1 MRPISAT
8 LRIFFDDICST
19 VYMQLCFDMSRA
31 KAGLSFPSC
40 LCVFFVVSVCALVF
54 VLFCVVFVIVLCFF
68 LCCFFNVCCSWFL
81 LFVFRIVCFLSF
93 QLCVSKRPNWSAFL
107 WSFQR
112 SFCCLALSLFFQ
124 MSVSLF
130 VGAFLYFRGFMAQNP
145 SYQSGGRRTPW
156 AVSEAHVSWK
166 RSGSTKEGSGW
177 LEDPFPGWLESLL
190 GWLESRPGWLDAWV
204 QCWVLPSK
212 TFESKWLRTLLLSNW

>member
-19 VYMQLCFDMSRA
+19 VCMQLCFDMSRA

-68 LCCFFNVCCSWFL
+68 LCFVVNVCCCCFL
-81 LFVFRIVCFLSF
+81 LFVFCIVCFLSF

-107 WSFQR
+107 WSLQR
-112 SFCCLALSLFFQ
+112 SFCCLAAVIVFLNVCVAFCRCLSIFPRLHGPEPEL
-124 MSVSLF
+124 SE
-130 VGAFLYFRGFMAQNP
+130 RRAQDP
-145 SYQSGGRRTPW
+145 TGREWGPC
-156 AVSEAHVSWK
+156 A
-166 RSGSTKEGSGW
+166 
-177 LEDPFPGWLESLL
+177 
-190 GWLESRPGWLDAWV
+190 
-204 QCWVLPSK
+204 
-212 TFESKWLRTLLLSNW
+212 